1 MYVVISKVILHLHC
15 LHYSCEAEAA
25 VMLMNAGADVNAKTE
40 KGVTA
45 LMIAAAKGHVDVLKV
60 LSQCPTKELWHQ
72 VYNTTTN

>member
-1 MYVVISKVILHLHC
+1 
-15 LHYSCEAEAA
+15 
-25 VMLMNAGADVNAKTE
+25 MNAGADVNAKTE